1 MTALSI
7 DRRAGW
13 IDRAAVTVGEA
24 LTRWGTRHAALRT
37 APSYA
42 EQSERITAVRDAA
55 AARTLPQLPR

>member
-13 IDRAAVTVGEA
+13 IDRTAVSVGQA
-24 LTRWGTRHAALRT
+24 LTTWGTRHAALRT
-37 APSYA
+37 APGYA
-42 EQSERITAVRDAA
+42 EQSERVTASRDS